1 MIFFMRRTRY
11 YFPLPL
17 IFGLLLFIGC
27 ASGTSL
33 TTPVSAQTESPEV
46 LLVDIT
52 PLDTTMFEQRMR
64 VDLRVRNPND
74 FDLEV
79 TGLDFTLY
87 LNEQR
92 LARGLTN
99 KAATIPRLGDAILS
113 VETTT
118 STLDVIRQLLNL
130 SQRQDVTYQVEG
142 ILHTQGARLPF
153 EHKGV
158 IMNENL
164 FPGSSSTS

>member
-1 MIFFMRRTRY
+1 MMMKRFFSGLP
-11 YFPLPL
+11 FVGGILFLISCQSVSPLSVKP
-17 IFGLLLFIGC
+17 
-27 ASGTSL
+27 
-33 TTPVSAQTESPEV
+33 ESPEV

-64 VDLRVRNPND
+64 VDLRIQNPND

-79 TGLDFTLY
+79 TGLDFTLH

-99 KAATIPRLGDAILS
+99 KASTIPRLGDSVLS

-118 STLDVIRQLLNL
+118 STLDVLRQLLNL
-130 SQRQDVTYQVEG
+130 PQRQDVSYQVEG
-142 ILHTQGARLPF
+142 VLHTQGARLPF
-153 EHKGV
+153 ANKGV
-158 IMNENL
+158 LMDSSQSS
-164 FPGSSSTS
+164 GSSTSP

>member
-1 MIFFMRRTRY
+1 MMLKRLFGVFLLVWGILF
-11 YFPLPL
+11 L
-17 IFGLLLFIGC
+17 ISC
-27 ASGTSL
+27 TSL
-33 TTPVSAQTESPEV
+33 TALSVQPESPEV
-46 LLVDIT
+46 LLVNVT
-52 PLDTTMFEQRMR
+52 PLDTTMFEQRLQ

-79 TGLDFTLY
+79 TGLDFTLH

-99 KAATIPRLGDAILS
+99 KTSTIPRLGDSVLS

-130 SQRQDVTYQVEG
+130 RQNQDVTYQIEG
-142 ILHTQGARLPF
+142 VLHTQGARLPF
-153 EHKGV
+153 ENKGV
-158 IMNENL
+158 LIDEKS
-164 FPGSSSTS
+164 FSGSSTGS